1 MPVIR
6 RYDGTPHCTRGRK
19 RKQFFRPFK
28 SGLFRRR
35 QASRRLFAEKPRDK
49 LSRRCLED
57 VHSGPSYALMNQCD
71 VTSYVTYPILG
82 LEGNG
87 GRSSDFIKLMNVR
100 VSGTINVTPLPAEP
114 MSDRSP
120 MNGIFVLLLIVD
132 RKPFVPEGV
141 NVLPSFKE
149 LFGEYECV
157 YGIPRVKENQR
168 HRYRILGMWKQYV
181 SGDDSAVQKD
191 FTLRRNLS
199 GPRYN
204 VWAAFKDIDQMST
217 GGNYKN
223 VSKNAILA
231 CNIWVSTVRSK
242 CEVYSQFVLDYVG

>member
-1 MPVIR
+1 MR
-6 RYDGTPHCTRGRK
+6 RYDGTPQVMRGRK
-19 RKQFFRPFK
+19 RKQFSRPFK

-35 QASRRLFAEKPRDK
+35 QASRRLFAEKLHEK

-71 VTSYVTYPILG
+71 VTSYVTFPILG

-87 GRSSDFIKLMNVR
+87 GRRRDFIKLMNVR
-100 VSGTINVTPLPAEP
+100 VSGTINVTPLPAERHVR
-114 MSDRSP
+114 SFSYERYICYTFDR
-120 MNGIFVLLLIVD
+120 GQETIRTRRCERIAQFQ
-132 RKPFVPEGV
+132 
-141 NVLPSFKE
+141 E

-191 FTLRRNLS
+191 FTLRRNIS

-231 CNIWVSTVRSK
+231 CNVWVSTVRSK